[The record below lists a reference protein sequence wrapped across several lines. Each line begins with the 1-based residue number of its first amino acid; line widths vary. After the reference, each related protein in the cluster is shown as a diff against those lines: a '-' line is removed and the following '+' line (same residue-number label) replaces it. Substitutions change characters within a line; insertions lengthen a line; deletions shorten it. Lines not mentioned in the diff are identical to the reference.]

1 MMKRKD
7 EGNKDI
13 KKTTSRKAAGKAE
26 KSSGGGSGISRFMM
40 ISSLLMAVVLI
51 SGLSS
56 LAWLQF
62 ARQQAVTDSLMARQM
77 AGQQVTLL
85 NEHIAYAKKMLTD
98 IAVSDFATQPDG
110 ALSSQERGR
119 LITQMLPN
127 AQLHIL
133 SADINQLPEELSF
146 SAREA
151 AQQAREITEPV
162 VTIVPNT
169 PPLMLIAQKM
179 PNGNVALLTWK
190 MARLEALLRTEDTA
204 NAYIKV
210 SRGSAD
216 ILSVGRPSNGESVTL
231 NASGDMVVTVTL
243 PPGASD
249 PSLLILFAA
258 VSVACV
264 LLALVVLVG
273 TLRTISQGLQKDAAL
288 LALLNK
294 DLAGNP
300 QASAKGDF
308 TFSVLELTTKSL
320 RALAAKRLSSAMKA
334 PTGGARRSALEL
346 VVEDED
352 SGLLVVDEQ
361 GGSSSGGVALPAE
374 IFRAYDIRGVVDQ
387 NLTAEFVELIGR
399 ALGTEAMQVGQKS
412 IAVAR
417 DGRLSGESLQAALT
431 QGITSTGC
439 NVIDIGMAPTPVLY
453 YATKVLDTQSGVCI
467 TGSHNPANEN
477 GLKIVLNGETLHGER
492 ITALRDRIEK
502 NEFLNG
508 TGNVLQK
515 DLSAQYVDEIVGD
528 IVLARPMKVVVDS
541 ANGVTGKMAPEL
553 LRQLGCEVIELFTEI
568 DGNFPNHSPDT
579 SNPDNYEALRAAV
592 AEHNA
597 EVGIAF
603 DGDGDRLGVLTGRG
617 EIIWADRLMMLF
629 AQDLLTRSPGAD
641 IIFDVKCSR
650 ELPRLISKD
659 GGRPLMWKTGHSLIK
674 AKLKETGA
682 PLAGEMSGHIFFAD
696 RWHGFDDGMYGAGRL
711 LEILSLEGDDATA
724 LFDNLKAGVSTPE
737 ISIKVSDQIKFS
749 FINKL
754 IKQADA
760 FVGGAAVTID
770 GLRVDYDDGWGLIR
784 ASNTGPKLVARF
796 EGVDDA
802 ALARIQGE
810 FKQQLLAI
818 NPQLTLPF

>member
-1 MMKRKD
+1 MKRKD

-13 KKTTSRKAAGKAE
+13 KKTSSRKAAGNAE
-26 KSSGGGSGISRFMM
+26 KSSGGGSGMARFMM
-40 ISSLLMAVVLI
+40 ISSVLMSVVLI
-51 SGLSS
+51 AGLSS

-77 AGQQVTLL
+77 ANQQVTLL
-85 NEHIAYAKKMLTD
+85 NEHIAYAKQMLTD
-98 IAVSDFATQPDG
+98 ITMSDFAQQSDSTF
-110 ALSSQERGR
+110 SSQERGR
-119 LITQMLPN
+119 LIGQMLPN

-133 SADINQLPEELSF
+133 SSDTNQLPNELSF

-151 AQQAREITEPV
+151 VQQAREMTESV
-162 VTIVPNT
+162 IAIVPGA

-190 MARLEALLRTEDTA
+190 MARIEALLRTEDTT
-204 NAYIKV
+204 NAYIKI
-210 SRGSAD
+210 SRSGVD
-216 ILSVGRPSNGESVTL
+216 ILSMGSPSNGESVTL
-231 NASGDMVVTVTL
+231 SASGEMVVTVTL

-300 QASAKGDF
+300 QANAKGEF
-308 TFSVLELTTKSL
+308 TFSVLELTTRSL
-320 RALAAKRLSSAMKA
+320 RALATKRLSSSMKA
-334 PTGGARRSALEL
+334 PAGGAHRSAIEL
-346 VVEDED
+346 VLEDDD

-361 GGSSSGGVALPAE
+361 GGASSGGVALPAE

-399 ALGTEAMQVGQKS
+399 ALGTEAMQVGQNS

-477 GLKIVLNGETLHGER
+477 GLKIVINGETLHGER

-508 TGNVLQK
+508 SGNVIQK
-515 DLSAQYVDEIVGD
+515 DLNAQYIDEIVGD

-541 ANGVTGKMAPEL
+541 ANGVTGKIAPEL
-553 LRQLGCEVIELFTEI
+553 LRQLGCEVVELFTDI
-568 DGNFPNHSPDT
+568 DGRFPNHSPDT

-592 AEHNA
+592 AENNA

-617 EIIWADRLMMLF
+617 EIVWADRLMMLF

-650 ELPRLISKD
+650 ELPRLISKE

-711 LEILSLEGDDATA
+711 LEILSLEPDDATA
-724 LFDNLKAGVSTPE
+724 LFDNLKTGVSTPE
-737 ISIKVSDQIKFS
+737 LSIKISDQVKFS

-754 IKQADA
+754 IKQAGSFD
-760 FVGGAAVTID
+760 GGAAVTID

-796 EGVDDA
+796 EGVDGA
-802 ALARIQGE
+802 ALARIQDQ

>member
-1 MMKRKD
+1 MKRKD
-7 EGNKDI
+7 DGSGDI
-13 KKTTSRKAAGKAE
+13 KKTSSRKSAGTAE
-26 KSSGGGSGISRFMM
+26 KSSGSGSGIGRFML
-40 ISSLLMAVVLI
+40 ISTVMMSVVLI

-85 NEHIAYAKKMLTD
+85 NEHIAYAKNLLD
-98 IAVSDFATQPDG
+98 GIIESDLAKGVDG
-110 ALSSQERGR
+110 AHSRQERGR

-127 AQLHIL
+127 AQLYIL
-133 SADINQLPEELSF
+133 SADINDVPAELSF

-151 AQQAREITEPV
+151 AQKAREGTEAEISIIPGE
-162 VTIVPNT
+162 
-169 PPLMLIAQKM
+169 PPLMLIAKKM
-179 PNGNVALLTWK
+179 SDDSVALLSWK
-190 MARLEALLRTEDTA
+190 MARIGALLQTQDKA
-204 NAYIKV
+204 NVHIKI
-210 SRGSAD
+210 SRGRAD
-216 ILSVGRPSNGESVTL
+216 ILTVGTATNGQSVTL
-231 NASGDMVVTVTL
+231 NASADIAVTVTL

-249 PSLLILFAA
+249 PSLLLLFAA
-258 VSVACV
+258 VSIACV
-264 LLALVVLVG
+264 LLALVVLVA
-273 TLRTISQGLQKDAAL
+273 TLRTINQGLQKDAAL
-288 LALLNK
+288 LALLSK
-294 DLAGNP
+294 DLIGNP
-300 QASAKGDF
+300 QATLKGGF

-320 RALAAKRLSSAMKA
+320 RTLAAKRI
-334 PTGGARRSALEL
+334 GGAKAAPVAARRGSALESL
-346 VVEDED
+346 VEDDD

-361 GGSSSGGVALPAE
+361 GGSASGGVSLPAE

-387 NLTAEFVELIGR
+387 NLTAESVELIGR

-417 DGRLSGESLQAALT
+417 DGRLSGETLQAALT
-431 QGITSTGC
+431 RGITATGC
-439 NVIDIGMAPTPVLY
+439 NVIDIGMTPTPVLY
-453 YATKVLDTQSGVCI
+453 YATKVLETQSGVCI

-508 TGNVLQK
+508 SGNVLQK
-515 DLSAQYVDEIVGD
+515 DLNAQYLDEIVGD

-541 ANGVTGKMAPEL
+541 ANGATGKMAPEL
-553 LRQLGCEVIELFTEI
+553 LRQLGCEVIELFTDI
-568 DGNFPNHSPDT
+568 DGSFPNHSPDT
-579 SNPDNYEALRAAV
+579 SNPDNYAALRAAV

-603 DGDGDRLGVLTGRG
+603 DGDGDRLGVLTAKG

-650 ELPRLISKD
+650 ELTRLISKD

-696 RWHGFDDGMYGAGRL
+696 RWHGFDDGMYSAGRL
-711 LEILSLEGDDATA
+711 LEILSLEGEDATA
-724 LFDNLKAGVSTPE
+724 LFDRLKTGVSTPE
-737 ISIKVSDQIKFS
+737 LSIKIADQIKFS
-749 FINKL
+749 FI
-754 IKQADA
+754 KQLVKKADA

-770 GLRVDYDDGWGLIR
+770 GLRIDYDDGWGLIR

-818 NPQLTLPF
+818 NSQLTLPF

>member
-1 MMKRKD
+1 
-7 EGNKDI
+7 
-13 KKTTSRKAAGKAE
+13 
-26 KSSGGGSGISRFMM
+26 
-40 ISSLLMAVVLI
+40 
-51 SGLSS
+51 
-56 LAWLQF
+56 
-62 ARQQAVTDSLMARQM
+62 
-77 AGQQVTLL
+77 
-85 NEHIAYAKKMLTD
+85 
-98 IAVSDFATQPDG
+98 
-110 ALSSQERGR
+110 
-119 LITQMLPN
+119 
-127 AQLHIL
+127 
-133 SADINQLPEELSF
+133 
-146 SAREA
+146 
-151 AQQAREITEPV
+151 
-162 VTIVPNT
+162 
-169 PPLMLIAQKM
+169 
-179 PNGNVALLTWK
+179 
-190 MARLEALLRTEDTA
+190 
-204 NAYIKV
+204 
-210 SRGSAD
+210 
-216 ILSVGRPSNGESVTL
+216 
-231 NASGDMVVTVTL
+231 
-243 PPGASD
+243 
-249 PSLLILFAA
+249 
-258 VSVACV
+258 
-264 LLALVVLVG
+264 
-273 TLRTISQGLQKDAAL
+273 
-288 LALLNK
+288 
-294 DLAGNP
+294 
-300 QASAKGDF
+300 
-308 TFSVLELTTKSL
+308 
-320 RALAAKRLSSAMKA
+320 
-334 PTGGARRSALEL
+334 
-346 VVEDED
+346 
-352 SGLLVVDEQ
+352 
-361 GGSSSGGVALPAE
+361 
-374 IFRAYDIRGVVDQ
+374 
-387 NLTAEFVELIGR
+387 
-399 ALGTEAMQVGQKS
+399 
-412 IAVAR
+412 
-417 DGRLSGESLQAALT
+417 
-431 QGITSTGC
+431 
-439 NVIDIGMAPTPVLY
+439 MAPTPVLY

-477 GLKIVLNGETLHGER
+477 GLKIVLNGETLHGDR

>member
-1 MMKRKD
+1 MKRKD
-7 EGNKDI
+7 ERPRDI
-13 KKTTSRKAAGKAE
+13 KEKPLRKAVNKEE
-26 KSSGGGSGISRFMM
+26 KSSAGGSGIGRFML
-40 ISSLLMAVVLI
+40 ISTVMMSVVLI

-62 ARQQAVTDSLMARQM
+62 ARQQAATDSLMARQI
-77 AGQQVTLL
+77 AHQQVALL
-85 NEHIAYAKKMLTD
+85 NEHVVYAKDLLD
-98 IAVSDFATQPDG
+98 AIIESDVAKGMGG
-110 ALSSQERGR
+110 AHSPQERGR
-119 LITQMLPN
+119 LITQTLPN
-127 AQLHIL
+127 AQFYIL
-133 SADINQLPEELSF
+133 SADISDVPAELSF

-151 AQQAREITEPV
+151 AQKAREVAEAEISIIPG
-162 VTIVPNT
+162 VP
-169 PPLMLIAQKM
+169 PQMLIAKKM
-179 PNGNVALLTWK
+179 SDDSVALLSWK
-190 MARLEALLRTEDTA
+190 MVRLGALLQSEDEA
-204 NAYIKV
+204 NVHIKI
-210 SRGSAD
+210 SRGRTD
-216 ILSVGRPSNGESVTL
+216 IFTVGTATNGQSVTL
-231 NASGDMVVTVTL
+231 NASADITVTVTL
-243 PPGASD
+243 PTGASD
-249 PSLLILFAA
+249 PSLFLLFAA

-264 LLALVVLVG
+264 LLALVVLVT
-273 TLRTISQGLQKDAAL
+273 TLRTINQCLRKDAAL
-288 LALLNK
+288 LALLGK
-294 DLAGNP
+294 DLVGNP
-300 QASAKGDF
+300 QATLKGRF

-320 RALAAKRLSSAMKA
+320 RTLATKRSSGAKTAA
-334 PTGGARRSALEL
+334 PGAARRGSALESL
-346 VVEDED
+346 IDDED

-361 GGSSSGGVALPAE
+361 GESSFGGVSLPAE

-387 NLTAEFVELIGR
+387 NLTTESVELIGR
-399 ALGTEAMQVGQKS
+399 ALGTEAMQVGQRS

-417 DGRLSGESLQAALT
+417 DGRLSGETLQAALT
-431 QGITSTGC
+431 RGITATGC
-439 NVIDIGMAPTPVLY
+439 NVIDIGMTPTPVLY

-492 ITALRDRIEK
+492 ITALRDRIQK

-508 TGNVLQK
+508 SGNVLQK
-515 DLSAQYVDEIVGD
+515 DLNAQYLDEIVGD

-541 ANGVTGKMAPEL
+541 GNGVTGKMAPEL
-553 LRQLGCEVIELFTEI
+553 LRQLGCEVIELFTDI
-568 DGNFPNHSPDT
+568 DGRFPNHSPDT
-579 SNPDNYEALRAAV
+579 SNPDNYKALRVAV

-603 DGDGDRLGVLTGRG
+603 DGDGDRLGVLTAKG

-650 ELPRLISKD
+650 ELTRLVSKN

-696 RWHGFDDGMYGAGRL
+696 RWHGFDDGMYSAGRL

-724 LFDNLKAGVSTPE
+724 LFDRLKTGVSTPE
-737 ISIKVSDQIKFS
+737 LSIKTSDQIKFS
-749 FINKL
+749 L
-754 IKQADA
+754 IKQLVKKADA

-818 NPQLTLPF
+818 NPQLILPF